1 MESCELCGQ
10 TRSPEDSSAVR
21 CSGPCGGT
29 VHARCAT
36 FSGGITLTTSDGL
49 FWFCDRC
56 RRGLRPVGNTTQQP
70 DLPELPTEIWIEVFR
85 NLPDGR
91 LPKVRLVCRRWR
103 DIVDDCPALLAK
115 ITVAFCSRTAYQKVN
130 PDRLLPVTKASF
142 ISIKRIGS
150 WWHSFGPGLTE
161 IKIEHF
167 EMERFH
173 LIELSDLLGMLR
185 HTPNLRRFALIGCI
199 LNGKRSG
206 RPDFRLNKLETLIL
220 EDILDLAKYL
230 KVFRKLF
237 SKSPVKA
244 LKITWS
250 DSAGYTAAAE
260 SDEMTEMV
268 ADFQTTLD
276 VLTVNCSDIFLSQ
289 MMSLD
294 QIELKK
300 LTLIEEG
307 VVDNSLL
314 MDLFECHRSLEYVDI
329 SDMMAFNEENAPML
343 IKIGQLLPKLQF
355 LSIFATHVDISFL
368 SKTPKLQ
375 TFKLYGVERGVKL
388 IQSSWFHEKHQNLKQ
403 LDLSFIEIPATFAQ
417 QWFATLPNLRILS
430 LTSCKI
436 GCWSDF
442 LAALQSLELLEMLSL
457 DMIEAVET
465 GPSPSPN
472 KPLTRLRYLKCSTFN
487 EISDDA
493 FGALLEVCSSL
504 RELKLVCVLL
514 GEAVLS
520 AICRNLPQL
529 RKLTMVTCA
538 KSNVMKS
545 YIRQHC
551 RSLEELKL
559 E

>member
-1 MESCELCGQ
+1 MESCEICGQ
-10 TRSPEDSSAVR
+10 TRSPENSPAVR

-49 FWFCDRC
+49 FWFSANGDLDR
-56 RRGLRPVGNTTQQP
+56 GV
-70 DLPELPTEIWIEVFR
+70 PESAGWQTAKGAAGFAAAGE
-85 NLPDGR
+85 
-91 LPKVRLVCRRWR
+91 
-103 DIVDDCPALLAK
+103 DIVDGCPALLAK
-115 ITVAFCSRTAYQKVN
+115 ITVAFCSLTGMRKFN

-142 ISIKRIGS
+142 ISIKRIGN

-161 IKIEHF
+161 IKIEHC

-173 LIELSDLLGMLR
+173 LIELSDLLGMLK

-199 LNGKRSG
+199 LNGKRFG
-206 RPDFRLNKLETLIL
+206 KPDFRLNKVETLIL
-220 EDILDLAKYL
+220 EDILDLAIYL
-230 KVFRKLF
+230 KIFRKLF
-237 SKSPVKA
+237 SPSPVKA

-250 DSAGYTAAAE
+250 ESAGYTAAAE

-289 MMSLD
+289 IMSLD

-307 VVDNSLL
+307 LVDHSLL

-329 SDMMAFNEENAPML
+329 SDIMAFNEENAPML

-355 LSIFATHVDISFL
+355 LSIFATH
-368 SKTPKLQ
+368 
-375 TFKLYGVERGVKL
+375 
-388 IQSSWFHEKHQNLKQ
+388 
-403 LDLSFIEIPATFAQ
+403 

-436 GCWSDF
+436 ACWSDF
-442 LAALQSLELLEMLSL
+442 LAALESLELLEMLSL
-457 DMIEAVET
+457 DVTKAGET
-465 GPSPSPN
+465 GLSPSPN
-472 KPLTRLRYLKCSTFN
+472 KPLTRLRYLKYSMYN

-514 GEAVLS
+514 GEAALS
-520 AICRNLPQL
+520 AICRKLPQL
-529 RKLTMVTCA
+529 RKLSMVTC
-538 KSNVMKS
+538 SISDVMEN
-545 YIRQHC
+545 YIRQYC
-551 RSLEELKL
+551 RSLEELNL

>member
-103 DIVDDCPALLAK
+103 DIVDGCSALLAK

-142 ISIKRIGS
+142 VSIKRIGS

-206 RPDFRLNKLETLIL
+206 RPDFRLNKVETLIL

-260 SDEMTEMV
+260 PDDMLE
-268 ADFQTTLD
+268 DFQTTLEE
-276 VLTVNCSDIFLSQ
+276 LTVNCSD
-289 MMSLD
+289 SLLL
-294 QIELKK
+294 QIIYLDLTELKK
-300 LTLIEEG
+300 LTLIREG

-314 MDLFECHRSLEYVDI
+314 MDLFKIHQSLEYVDI
-329 SDMMAFNEENAPML
+329 SNMMAFNEENAPML

-375 TFKLYGVERGVKL
+375 TFKLYGVERSFKL
-388 IQSSWFHEKHQNLKQ
+388 IQSNSFPEKHQNLKQ
-403 LDLSFIEIPATFAQ
+403 LDLSVIKIPANFAQ

-430 LTSCKI
+430 LTACKI
-436 GCWSDF
+436 ACWSDF
-442 LAALQSLELLEMLSL
+442 LAALQSLELLEKLSL
-457 DMIEAVET
+457 DMTKAGET

-472 KPLTRLRYLKCSTFN
+472 KPLTRLRYLKYSMHN

-504 RELKLVCVLL
+504 RELKLEYVLR

-520 AICRNLPQL
+520 AICRNLPLL
-529 RKLTMVTCA
+529 RKLTMVACA

-551 RSLEELKL
+551 RSLEEL
-559 E
+559 EVE

>member
-1 MESCELCGQ
+1 MESCEICGQ

-103 DIVDDCPALLAK
+103 DIVDGCPALLAK
-115 ITVAFCSRTAYQKVN
+115 ITVAFCSLTGMRKFN

-142 ISIKRIGS
+142 VSIKRIGS

-206 RPDFRLNKLETLIL
+206 RPDFRLNKVETLIL

-237 SKSPVKA
+237 SPSPVKA

-250 DSAGYTAAAE
+250 ESAGYTAAAE
-260 SDEMTEMV
+260 PDDMV
-268 ADFQTTLD
+268 EDFQTTLEE
-276 VLTVNCSDIFLSQ
+276 LTVNCSD
-289 MMSLD
+289 SLLL
-294 QIELKK
+294 QIIYLDLTELKK
-300 LTLIEEG
+300 LTLIREG
-307 VVDNSLL
+307 VVDHRLL
-314 MDLFECHRSLEYVDI
+314 MNLFGCHRSLEYVDI
-329 SDMMAFNEENAPML
+329 SNMMAFNEENAPML
-343 IKIGQLLPKLQF
+343 IKICQLLPELQF

-375 TFKLYGVERGVKL
+375 TFELYGVERSFKL
-388 IQSSWFHEKHQNLKQ
+388 IQSNSFHEKHQNLNQ
-403 LDLSFIEIPATFAQ
+403 LDLSVIKIPANFAQ

-430 LTSCKI
+430 LTACKI
-436 GCWSDF
+436 ACWSDF

-457 DMIEAVET
+457 DMTKAGET
-465 GPSPSPN
+465 GPSASPN
-472 KPLTRLRYLKCSTFN
+472 KPLTRLRYLKYSMFN

-493 FGALLEVCSSL
+493 FGALLAVCSSL
-504 RELKLVCVLL
+504 RELKLECVLL
-514 GEAVLS
+514 GEAALS

-529 RKLTMVTCA
+529 RKLTMVACA

-551 RSLEELKL
+551 RSLEELKV

>member
-85 NLPDGR
+85 NLPGGR

-103 DIVDDCPALLAK
+103 DIVDGCPALLAK

-142 ISIKRIGS
+142 VSIKRIGS

-260 SDEMTEMV
+260 PDDMLE
-268 ADFQTTLD
+268 DFQTTLEE
-276 VLTVNCSDIFLSQ
+276 LTVNCSD
-289 MMSLD
+289 SLLL
-294 QIELKK
+294 QIIYLDLTELKK
-300 LTLIEEG
+300 LTLIREG

-314 MDLFECHRSLEYVDI
+314 MDLCEIHQSLEYVDI

-368 SKTPKLQ
+368 SNSPKLQ
-375 TFKLYGVERGVKL
+375 TFELYGVEHDFKL
-388 IQSSWFHEKHQNLKQ
+388 IQSSSFPEKHQNLKQ
-403 LDLSFIEIPATFAQ
+403 LDLSVIKIPANFAQ

-430 LTSCKI
+430 LTACKI
-436 GCWSDF
+436 ACWSDF

-457 DMIEAVET
+457 ETTEAGET
-465 GPSPSPN
+465 GPSASPN
-472 KPLTRLRYLKCSTFN
+472 KPLTRLRYLKYSMHN

-493 FGALLEVCSSL
+493 FRALLEVCSSL
-504 RELKLVCVLL
+504 RELKLEYVLR
-514 GEAVLS
+514 GEAVMS

-529 RKLTMVTCA
+529 RKLTMVTCPI
-538 KSNVMKS
+538 SDVMEN